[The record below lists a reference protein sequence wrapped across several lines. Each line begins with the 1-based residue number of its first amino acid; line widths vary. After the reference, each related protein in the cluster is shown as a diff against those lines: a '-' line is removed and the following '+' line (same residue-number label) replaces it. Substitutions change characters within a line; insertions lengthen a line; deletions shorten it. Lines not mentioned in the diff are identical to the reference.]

1 MIHVVDTSVKI
12 PYSEK
17 SNWNLFGNNYN
28 AVDLSYADISE
39 ECLVWLDSL
48 ELKPITCTMLTV
60 YPGKLPPITIDS
72 KLCEQDNHARLYW
85 VYDAPLK
92 FSWYEVSVPL
102 GIENRDILVGVK
114 PECEED
120 KFDGP
125 FTGWYP
131 NPDLLVLK
139 GETIIEPNTCVL
151 INAGS
156 PIRAVSMTDIRSKV
170 FAVGIL
176 QKNKNFL
183 NNTNGIS
190 FDEAIKYVV

>member
-1 MIHVVDTSVKI
+1 LIHVVDTTVKI

-17 SNWNLFGNNYN
+17 SNWNSFGDVYN
-28 AVDLSYADISE
+28 AVDLTRKDISD

-48 ELKPITCTMLTV
+48 KLKPVNCTMLTV
-60 YPGKLPPITIDS
+60 FPGKLPPITIDS
-72 KLCEQDNHARLYW
+72 NLCEQDNHARLYW

-92 FSWYEVSVPL
+92 FSWYEISVPF
-102 GIENRDILVGVK
+102 GIGNFDTLVSVK

-131 NPDLLVLK
+131 NPELLVLK
-139 GETIIEPNTCVL
+139 DEVIIEPNTCVL

-156 PIRAVSMTDIRSKV
+156 PIRAVSTTNVRSKV

-176 QKNKNFL
+176 QKDRSSL
-183 NNTNGIS
+183 SNGMP
-190 FDEAIKYVV
+190 FVEAVKYVV